1 MTADRPAKPET
12 HMAPRIFHPDAR
24 ASHAATE
31 ADFIP
36 QIARDYGANKA
47 EDVLTAIGASPMIT
61 AEVALYLFKEHGA
74 AEAKAFLKFIVSH
87 SRR

>member
-12 HMAPRIFHPDAR
+12 PMAPTIRETY
-24 ASHAATE
+24 SATD

-36 QIARDYGANKA
+36 QIVRDYAAGNAA
-47 EDVLTAIGASPMIT
+47 DVLTAIGTSPMIT
-61 AEVALYLFKEHGA
+61 AEVALHMFTEHGA